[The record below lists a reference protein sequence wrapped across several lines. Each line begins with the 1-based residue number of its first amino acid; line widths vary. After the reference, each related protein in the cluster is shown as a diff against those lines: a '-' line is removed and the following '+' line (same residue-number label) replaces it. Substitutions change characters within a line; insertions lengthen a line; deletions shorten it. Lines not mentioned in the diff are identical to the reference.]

1 MLHDVLMSRPASARP
16 SRRAPWSDLRFVLG
30 ILLIGA
36 SVGGV
41 WMVVAS
47 ARQTAPVLAA
57 AHVLPAGAVVGESDV
72 VVVEASLGTTAGAY
86 LTPAE
91 LEAGSIATRTI
102 AAGELV
108 PASAI
113 DTASAA
119 ASTSVVLRSADVP
132 ASVEKGTRVE
142 IWAAPLIE
150 RGRYEEPRVLV
161 DDATVISVTRD
172 ESLLGGGAA
181 GLEVAIPRTEVA
193 ATLSAVAEEAALS
206 IVPTF
211 GAD

>member
-1 MLHDVLMSRPASARP
+1 MTRPATTRP

-41 WMVVAS
+41 WMVIAS
-47 ARQTAPVLAA
+47 ARQTTPVYIA
-57 AHVLPAGAVVGESDV
+57 AHVLAAGAP
-72 VVVEASLGTTAGAY
+72 VEATDLLLVEVSLGQSVGAY
-86 LTPAE
+86 LVPDE

-102 AAGELV
+102 NEGELV

-113 DTASAA
+113 GSASAA
-119 ASTSVVLRSADVP
+119 ATTSVVLRSADVP
-132 ASVEKGTRVE
+132 ASVEKGARVE

-150 RGRYEEPRVLV
+150 RGRYEDPRVLV
-161 DDATVISVTRD
+161 VDATVISVTRD
-172 ESLLGGGAA
+172 DSLLGGGAA
-181 GLEVAIPRTEVA
+181 GLEVAIPRTEIG
-193 ATLSAVAEEAALS
+193 ATLAAVAEEAALS

-211 GAD
+211 GGD